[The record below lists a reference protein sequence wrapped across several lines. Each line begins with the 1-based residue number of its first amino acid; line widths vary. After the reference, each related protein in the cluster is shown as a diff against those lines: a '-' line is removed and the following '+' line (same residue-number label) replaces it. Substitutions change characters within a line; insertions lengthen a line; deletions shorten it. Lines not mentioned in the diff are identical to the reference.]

1 MRLKVNYPLTSVAGV
16 DEKERM
22 DSAAG
27 LQRMIN
33 MVIILHIYAHI
44 ASLKAISYVILS
56 AHRCYIVFSFFYVK
70 KQLLSL
76 KVSIFIY
83 TH

>member
-22 DSAAG
+22 DSAAE
-27 LQRMIN
+27 LQRIIN
-33 MVIILHIYAHI
+33 MAITLHIYVHK
-44 ASLKAISYVILS
+44 ASLKANSYAMLS